1 MRLYE
6 CLKSLC
12 YFSSLALPQASLAT
26 SVTTALSFFAN
37 LASVASPVAKLGGQV
52 SQEGCIST
60 PQVLKPLR
68 EFGFFMGWR
77 LMLVQD
83 VGNHEIASGSG
94 FMMFYFFKAVLK
106 VSTRT
111 PVSHNVGASAMSVCG
126 SLRVLRGC

>member
-1 MRLYE
+1 M
-6 CLKSLC
+6 
-12 YFSSLALPQASLAT
+12 
-26 SVTTALSFFAN
+26 
-37 LASVASPVAKLGGQV
+37 
-52 SQEGCIST
+52 IST

-77 LMLVQD
+77 LMLVQN

-94 FMMFYFFKAVLK
+94 IMMFYFFKTVLK

-111 PVSHNVGASAMSVCG
+111 PVFHNVGASAMSVSG